1 MSLIQNIYGS
11 LFVNNNITG
20 NTLTLSSIT
29 NDNSLTQILAR
40 NNDGL
45 VEYVDVNSI
54 ITGATSQD
62 TFTTGFT
69 YNDANTL
76 TISRN
81 DGVDLSPRLT
91 Q

>member
-54 ITGATSQD
+54 ITG
-62 TFTTGFT
+62 
-69 YNDANTL
+69 YNITRHIYHRIHL
-76 TISRN
+76 
-81 DGVDLSPRLT
+81 